1 MKTNLHALLLGSY
14 EFKGV
19 NDVQEVKN
27 ALVNFDV
34 GYHVSESK
42 PSTILLHKVLNIRV
56 SVLREF
62 AQFIL
67 T

>member
-1 MKTNLHALLLGSY
+1 MSLSENRRSESNTFL
-14 EFKGV
+14 KGV
-19 NDVQEVKN
+19 NDVQEVRN

-42 PSTILLHKVLNIRV
+42 PSTLLLHTVLNICV